1 MASSKEQN
9 PWIARPY
16 PGWLADSR
24 SKFQALKAAKF
35 RVQQHC
41 AGVAHFLLSFHP
53 DHHAL
58 PLWLT
63 RFIEQL
69 SCQVPGQRTWKQC
82 VSHCAAFIWSTQV
95 LGPGQAG
102 KLALT
107 VQSKHESDGSAC
119 VHTKSIQLR
128 AKHTNATRCYPMLPA
143 SFCISGVCW
152 IETSYVTVALA
163 NIGMQ

>member
-1 MASSKEQN
+1 MV
-9 PWIARPY
+9 
-16 PGWLADSR
+16 SR
-24 SKFQALKAAKF
+24 LKIQVPSPKAAKF

-82 VSHCAAFIWSTQV
+82 VSHCAINNFHMKHSGTGSRTRREACPNGAEQTWVRWFRMCPHKIDSA
-95 LGPGQAG
+95 PGKAH
-102 KLALT
+102 K
-107 VQSKHESDGSAC
+107 
-119 VHTKSIQLR
+119 
-128 AKHTNATRCYPMLPA
+128 CYPMLPA

-152 IETSYVTVALA
+152 IETSYVTAALA